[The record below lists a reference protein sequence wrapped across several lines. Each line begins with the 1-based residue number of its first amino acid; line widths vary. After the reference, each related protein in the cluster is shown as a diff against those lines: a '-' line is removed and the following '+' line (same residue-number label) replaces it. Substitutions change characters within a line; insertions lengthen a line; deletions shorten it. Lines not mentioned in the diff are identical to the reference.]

1 VLIFIIFYMFVVF
14 GVMVFKSKADLR
26 GHASLLTA
34 FHTLF
39 CLFAFLLLLPFCAS
53 LPSAVCEKRALPFL
67 MRAQRCANS
76 LV

>member
-14 GVMVFKSKADLR
+14 GVMMSKKADLR
-26 GHASLLTA
+26 GLASLLTA

-76 LV
+76 